1 MVNPVL
7 KRALHTWGEQAQ
19 MMMVVEEMSELMVA
33 YSDERTIGDFL
44 QNILVQHFV
53 FQSYIVQDGLS
64 KIRSLAAD
72 VPVIQIIDLIHRQH
86 LLCFVESVE
95 MLYAKD

>member
-1 MVNPVL
+1 MAEQIHQHHTVN
-7 KRALHTWGEQAQ
+7 
-19 MMMVVEEMSELMVA
+19 MSVRMVA

-72 VPVIQIIDLIHRQH
+72 VPVIQIIDLINRQH
-86 LLCFVESVE
+86 PHKSS
-95 MLYAKD
+95 A